1 MSIDRQEKRAAMQRA
16 VTALPEAQR
25 AVFQLCAV
33 EGLAYPEVGARLGIS
48 TAEVERLLGEAV
60 IAVDRSLRGARYLRD
75 PVGFGGKARRAL
87 LHRLARWL
95 GSG

>member
-1 MSIDRQEKRAAMQRA
+1 MRRA
-16 VTALPEAQR
+16 VAALPEAQR

-48 TAEVERLLGEAV
+48 TAEVEHLLAEAIV
-60 IAVDRSLRGARYLRD
+60 AVDRSLRDARYLRD
-75 PVGFGGKARRAL
+75 PVGFGGKARRAM

>member
-1 MSIDRQEKRAAMQRA
+1 MSTDQQKRRAAIGRA
-16 VTALPEAQR
+16 VAALPDEQR

-33 EGLAYPEVGARLGIS
+33 EGLAYPQASARLGIS
-48 TAEVERLLGEAV
+48 TAEVEHLLGEA
-60 IAVDRSLRGARYLRD
+60 IIGIDRSLRDARYLRD

>member
-1 MSIDRQEKRAAMQRA
+1 MSTDYQERRAAIGRA

-33 EGLAYPEVGARLGIS
+33 EGLGYPEVGARLGIS
-48 TAEVERLLGEAV
+48 TAEVEHLLGEAIV
-60 IAVDRSLRGARYLRD
+60 TVDRSLRDARYLRD

-95 GSG
+95 GSC

>member
-1 MSIDRQEKRAAMQRA
+1 MSTDRQERRATIQCA
-16 VTALPEAQR
+16 VAALPDAQR

-33 EGLAYPEVGARLGIS
+33 EGLAYHEVGARLGIS
-48 TAEVERLLGEAV
+48 TAEVEHLLAEALV
-60 IAVDRSLRGARYLRD
+60 TIDRSLRDARYLSD
-75 PVGFGGKARRAL
+75 PVGFGGKARRSL

>member
-1 MSIDRQEKRAAMQRA
+1 MSMDQQERRAAMQRA
-16 VTALPEAQR
+16 VAALHEDQR

-33 EGLAYPEVGARLGIS
+33 ERLAYSEAGTRLGVS
-48 TAEVERLLGEAV
+48 ATEVEHLLAEALV
-60 IAVDRSLRGARYLRD
+60 AIDQSLRDARYLRD
-75 PVGFGGKARRAL
+75 PVCFGGKAGRAL

>member
-1 MSIDRQEKRAAMQRA
+1 MSMDQQERIAAIQRA
-16 VTALPEAQR
+16 VAALPEAQR

-33 EGLAYPEVGARLGIS
+33 EGLAYPEVGARLDIG
-48 TAEVERLLGEAV
+48 TAEVEHLLGEA
-60 IAVDRSLRGARYLRD
+60 IIGIDRSLRDARHLRD

-95 GSG
+95 GST

>member
-1 MSIDRQEKRAAMQRA
+1 MSMDQQERRATMQSA
-16 VTALPEAQR
+16 VAALPEAQR

-33 EGLAYPEVGARLGIS
+33 ERLAYPEVGARLGIS
-48 TAEVERLLGEAV
+48 TAEVEHLLGEAIV
-60 IAVDRSLRGARYLRD
+60 AIDRSLRGPRYLRD

>member
-1 MSIDRQEKRAAMQRA
+1 MRRA
-16 VTALPEAQR
+16 VAALPEAQR

-33 EGLAYPEVGARLGIS
+33 EGLAYRQAGARLGIS
-48 TAEVERLLGEAV
+48 TAEVEHLLGDAI
-60 IAVDRSLRGARYLRD
+60 IAIDRSLRDARYLRD

>member
-16 VTALPEAQR
+16 VAALPEDQR

-33 EGLAYPEVGARLGIS
+33 EGLAYPEVSARLGIS
-48 TAEVERLLGEAV
+48 AAQVEHLLGEAIV
-60 IAVDRSLRGARYLRD
+60 AVDRSLRDARYLRD